1 MQIQYTAKQSALQPR
16 LAEAN
21 INPDSFL
28 ATDYLNHFNEIVM
41 LLEMVPDMPELLEDA
56 ADWHPKT
63 YIQHFEDS
71 GFQGKALAIEAY
83 QMAPK
88 AIRAPFDKICR
99 DLDKLIISTLK
110 GLGAVNI
117 AERGMSPEA
126 QMLIRGRVEQ
136 IQAMLMDLN
145 KVIHAQLDR
154 AVAIIEPEQV
164 EDSAQTQEDI
174 DKLFD

>member
-28 ATDYLNHFNEIVM
+28 ATDYLNHYNEIVM
-41 LLEMVPDMPELLEDA
+41 LLEMVPDMPELLEDT
-56 ADWHPKT
+56 ADWHPKS
-63 YIQHFEDS
+63 YVQHFEES

-83 QMAPK
+83 NLAPK
-88 AIRAPFDKICR
+88 AVRAPFDKICG
-99 DLDKLIISTLK
+99 DLDTLILSTLN
-110 GLGAVNI
+110 GLAAVNI
-117 AERGMSPEA
+117 AERGMSVEA
-126 QMLIRGRVEQ
+126 QMLIRGRVEN
-136 IQAMLMDLN
+136 IQAMLMELN
-145 KVIHAQLDR
+145 KVIHGQLDHAA
-154 AVAIIEPEQV
+154 AVVEPEQA